1 MFGAF
6 VRRNFKLRRDRT
18 AGSPGLSR
26 CGCAITAAMSQSLRA
41 PVLDVIIPTL
51 DAAAQIEA
59 TLVALA
65 EGRGDGA
72 GSPLIRRVLVVDG
85 ASGDDTVA
93 RAQRAGAA
101 VIQGP
106 RGRGPQLAAG
116 AAACD
121 ADWLLFLHADTRL
134 APGWSGQVAAFLA
147 SDGAADKAAVFTL
160 AFDDKSPHARVL
172 ARLANWRSRRLALP
186 YGDQGLLLSRALY
199 DRLGGFRPLPLME
212 DVDLVRRIGRARLMQ
227 LEAVAVTSAERYRRA
242 GWWPRAARNLL
253 VLALY
258 FLGVPARLLQR
269 LYG

>member
-1 MFGAF
+1 MSKRSAA
-6 VRRNFKLRRDRT
+6 RT
-18 AGSPGLSR
+18 AAS
-26 CGCAITAAMSQSLRA
+26 
-41 PVLDVIIPTL
+41 LDVIIPAL

-59 TLVALA
+59 TLAALA
-65 EGRGDGA
+65 EGRRDGT
-72 GSPLIRRVLVVDG
+72 GRRLVRRVLVVDG
-85 ASGDDTVA
+85 GSGDDTVA
-93 RAQRAGAA
+93 RAERAGAT

-134 APGWSGQVAAFLA
+134 APGWSGRVAAFLA
-147 SDGAADKAAVFTL
+147 ADGAADKAAVFTL
-160 AFDDKSPHARVL
+160 AFDDESAHARAL
-172 ARLANWRSRRLALP
+172 ACLANWRSRRLALP

-199 DRLGGFRPLPLME
+199 ERLGGFRPLPLME
-212 DVDLVRRIGRARLMQ
+212 DVDLVRRIGRARLVQ